1 MGERNFID
9 GAQMKEDTGA
19 GKQNCVYIVRCADGA
34 LYSGWTNDIAARI
47 KAHNSGRA
55 AKCTRAR
62 LPVQLVY
69 CELCE
74 SKSAAMKREYAIK
87 RYTREKKQALIEGA
101 AQHPE

>member
-1 MGERNFID
+1 MEEHR
-9 GAQMKEDTGA
+9 AA

-34 LYSGWTNDIAARI
+34 LYSGWTNDIEARI

-62 LPVQLVY
+62 LPVRLVY

-87 RYTREKKQALIEGA
+87 RYSREKKLALIAGA
-101 AQHPE
+101 AERDGQNGDDSSV